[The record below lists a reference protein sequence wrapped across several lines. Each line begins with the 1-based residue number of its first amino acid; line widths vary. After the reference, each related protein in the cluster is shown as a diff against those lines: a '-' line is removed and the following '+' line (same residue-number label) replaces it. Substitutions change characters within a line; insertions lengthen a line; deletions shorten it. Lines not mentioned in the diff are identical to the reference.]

1 MTHHSL
7 IVSDKMIVKDGVGYE
22 IPADDTWINTYSGI
36 HAIQINDSSGEV
48 EPVSGNNRT
57 ATADEIKAVK
67 DKWTAL
73 KTANDKAI
81 ADAETAWQNNW
92 VRVRTERTDLLSDT
106 DWTVMPDSALT
117 SDKQQEYKTYRTN
130 LRNIPQT
137 YSSNDAKDITF
148 SNGNVSVSGTQKI
161 TKPS

>member
-1 MTHHSL
+1 MTHYSF
-7 IVSDKMIVKDGVGYE
+7 IVSDKTIVKDGVGY
-22 IPADDTWINTYSGI
+22 IVPSDDTWINDYSDI
-36 HAIQINDSSGEV
+36 HAIQVHDSKGEV
-48 EPVSGNNRT
+48 EPVSGENRT
-57 ATADEIKAVK
+57 ATSTEIKAVK

-81 ADAETAWQNNW
+81 EDAFNSWD
-92 VRVRTERTDLLSDT
+92 RVRGQRSGLLDST
-106 DWTVMPDSALT
+106 DWTVSPDSPLS

-148 SNGNVSVSGTQKI
+148 DNGDVLVSGDKKI

>member
-1 MTHHSL
+1 MTHYAL
-7 IVSDKMIVKDGVGYE
+7 NVIDKHIIKDGVGYE
-22 IPADDTWINTYSGI
+22 IPSNDTWLNDYSSVY
-36 HAIQINDSSGEV
+36 AIQINHSSGEV

-57 ATADEIKAVK
+57 ATADEIKAVQ

-73 KTANDKAI
+73 KTAYDTEVTNS
-81 ADAETAWQNNW
+81 ETAWQNNW
-92 VRVRTERTDLLSDT
+92 TRVRQERTTLLSDT

-137 YSSNDAKDITF
+137 YSSNSAKDITF
-148 SNGNVSVSGTQKI
+148 SNGNVSVSGSQKI

>member
-1 MTHHSL
+1 MTHYAL
-7 IVSDKMIVKDGVGYE
+7 IVSDKTIVKDGVGYTM
-22 IPADDTWINTYSGI
+22 PSDDTWINDYSNI
-36 HAIQINDSSGEV
+36 HAIQVNDSKGEV
-48 EPVSGNNRT
+48 EPVSGENRT
-57 ATADEIKAVK
+57 ATSTEIKAVK

-81 ADAETAWQNNW
+81 ADAETAWLNSW
-92 VRVRTERTDLLSDT
+92 DRIRGERTTLLNNT
-106 DWTVMPDSALT
+106 DWTISPDSPL
-117 SDKQQEYKTYRTN
+117 SSEKQQEYKTYRTN

-148 SNGNVSVSGTQKI
+148 DNGDVLVSGDKKI